1 LRNGNISSN
10 TTVPSGSLATLHWH
24 RGGGADL
31 TVNPEEAVRG
41 VGNCTLRQ
49 TVTSRFIGQFANRNI
64 ASLPA
69 NRPKEGRVKTTTR
82 LMWLKVHI
90 GGAQARH

>member
-1 LRNGNISSN
+1 M
-10 TTVPSGSLATLHWH
+10 ATFQATPQSHQAAWPH
-24 RGGGADL
+24 YTGIEGGGADL